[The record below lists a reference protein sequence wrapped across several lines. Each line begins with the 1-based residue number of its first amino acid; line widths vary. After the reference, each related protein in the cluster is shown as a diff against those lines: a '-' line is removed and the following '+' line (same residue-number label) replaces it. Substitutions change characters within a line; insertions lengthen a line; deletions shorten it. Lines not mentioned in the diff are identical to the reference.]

1 MSKKKFTTGLES
13 LFDSAGDAFQE
24 DTVALVDTAS
34 PVPQKVRRIKA
45 RGSSKDFT
53 SDLDS
58 LLEDALNES
67 VDEINKNA
75 PDESQSGKSKE
86 RPAAP
91 TAAHRKVLSGLDALI
106 RQTIQVN
113 VEEYKDETNSPTK
126 RVTFAVDKTKLEK
139 LKTIARQEGAYLKDI
154 ISSLISE
161 YIREYDKG
169 KKK

>member
-24 DTVALVDTAS
+24 DTVALVDAAS
-34 PVPQKVRRIKA
+34 PSPQKVRRIKA

-67 VDEINKNA
+67 VETINKTA
-75 PDESQSGKSKE
+75 TEAGGADKSKE
-86 RPAAP
+86 HPAP

-126 RVTFAVDKTKLEK
+126 RVTFAVDKAKLEK

-161 YIREYDKG
+161 YIREHDKG